1 MLSAIRS
8 FFEAR
13 LAAPEDEERTE
24 SVQRTRLACA
34 ALLMEVINSD
44 HELDERERER
54 FLDVL
59 RDSFDL
65 AGEDLRTLAELAE
78 QEARDATSL
87 YEFTRLINDAYDYG
101 RKTELVENMWRLAF
115 SDERLHRYEDHLIRK
130 VADLLHV
137 PHSDFIRAKL
147 KARDEA
153 G

>member
-1 MLSAIRS
+1 MLNAIRS

-13 LAAPEDEERTE
+13 LADQADENRGDRE
-24 SVQRTRLACA
+24 QKTRLACA

-44 HELDERERER
+44 HELDGRERDG
-54 FLDVL
+54 FLAVL
-59 RDSFDL
+59 GDSFGL

-78 QEARDATSL
+78 REAREATSL

-101 RKTELVENMWRLAF
+101 RKVALVENMWRLAF

-130 VADLLHV
+130 AADLMHV
-137 PHSDFIRAKL
+137 SHSDFIRAKL